1 MPNVHPS
8 SGVRHPVEPD
18 KSLRA
23 FRAVDEGAPRSG
35 CLGMQ
40 LTPLFDDD
48 AAVSTTGTSDDDG
61 GGDDRTS
68 WVGVGMDVVVEM
80 RGAHVYV
87 KQ

>member
-1 MPNVHPS
+1 
-8 SGVRHPVEPD
+8 
-18 KSLRA
+18 
-23 FRAVDEGAPRSG
+23 
-35 CLGMQ
+35 MQ

-48 AAVSTTGTSDDDG
+48 AAVSTMGTRDADG